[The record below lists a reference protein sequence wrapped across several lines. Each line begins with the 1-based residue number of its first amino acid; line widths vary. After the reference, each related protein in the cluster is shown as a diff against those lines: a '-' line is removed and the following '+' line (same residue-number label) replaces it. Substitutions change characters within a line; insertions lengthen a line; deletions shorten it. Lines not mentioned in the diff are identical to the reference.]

1 MAGVA
6 DQNIQ
11 ANAQQF
17 KEQTPNTYKWALGAS
32 GVVAVATTAALSIA
46 PEVAG
51 YAMAGLMFFILLM
64 FIVVNLEIGT
74 TAIADTNPL
83 AQNAQLQVKV
93 LSWFATVAL
102 ILGATSIMSS
112 ILLGWPLQISIAQDT
127 GSKKFLDSI
136 KRYDLPKSTIERMAG
151 GVWQEKL
158 QRDNSILYTYTE
170 TNFTP
175 QFLTLW
181 DEKRR
186 VTVRVPTRGG
196 MLEWSINDG
205 FKDCDGQY
213 CWGDVNHATMFR

>member
-1 MAGVA
+1 MADVA
-6 DQNIQ
+6 N
-11 ANAQQF
+11 QQF

-74 TAIADTNPL
+74 TANANPL

-127 GSKKFLDSI
+127 GSKKYLDSI
-136 KRYDLPKSTIERMAG
+136 KRYDLPKSTIERIAA
-151 GVWQEKL
+151 GVWQERL
-158 QRDNSILYTYTE
+158 LRDNSVLYTYTE
-170 TNFTP
+170 TSFTP
-175 QFLTLW
+175 HFLTLW
-181 DEKRR
+181 DDKRN
-186 VTVRVPTRGG
+186 VTVRIPTRGG
-196 MLEWSINDG
+196 MLEWSINDKS
-205 FKDCDGQY
+205 KDCDGEY
-213 CWGDVNHATMFR
+213 CWGDVNQATMFR

>member
-1 MAGVA
+1 MADVA
-6 DQNIQ
+6 N
-11 ANAQQF
+11 QQF

-74 TAIADTNPL
+74 TANANPL

-127 GSKKFLDSI
+127 GSKKYLDSI
-136 KRYDLPKSTIERMAG
+136 KRYDLPKSTIERIAA
-151 GVWQEKL
+151 GVWQERL
-158 QRDNSILYTYTE
+158 LRDNSVLYTYTE
-170 TNFTP
+170 TSFTP
-175 QFLTLW
+175 HFLTLW
-181 DEKRR
+181 DDKRN
-186 VTVRVPTRGG
+186 VTVRIPTRGG
-196 MLEWSINDG
+196 MLEWSINDK
-205 FKDCDGQY
+205 FKDCDGEY
-213 CWGDVNHATMFR
+213 CWGDVNQATMFR

>member
-1 MAGVA
+1 MTSVA
-6 DQNIQ
+6 DQNSQ
-11 ANAQQF
+11 TNMQQF

-32 GVVAVATTAALSIA
+32 GLVAVATTAALSIV

-51 YAMAGLMFFILLM
+51 YAMAGLLFFILLM

-74 TAIADTNPL
+74 TTIASTNPL

-112 ILLGWPLQISIAQDT
+112 ILFGWPLQISIAEDT

-136 KRYDLPKSTIERMAG
+136 KRYDLPKSTIERLPN

-158 QRDNSILYTYTE
+158 LRDNSIMYKYTE

-181 DEKRR
+181 DEKRN
-186 VTVRVPTRGG
+186 VTVRIPTRGG
-196 MLEWSINDG
+196 MLEWSINDK

-213 CWGDVNHATMFR
+213 CWGDVNQATMFR

>member
-1 MAGVA
+1 MADVA
-6 DQNIQ
+6 N
-11 ANAQQF
+11 QQF

-74 TAIADTNPL
+74 TANANPL
-83 AQNAQLQVKV
+83 AQNARLQVKV

-127 GSKKFLDSI
+127 GSKKYLDSI
-136 KRYDLPKSTIERMAG
+136 KRYDLPKSTIERIAA
-151 GVWQEKL
+151 GVWQERL
-158 QRDNSILYTYTE
+158 LRDNSALYTYTE
-170 TNFTP
+170 TSFTP
-175 QFLTLW
+175 HFLTLW
-181 DEKRR
+181 DDKRN
-186 VTVRVPTRGG
+186 VTVRIPTRGG
-196 MLEWSINDG
+196 MLEWSINDK
-205 FKDCDGQY
+205 FKDCDGEY
-213 CWGDVNHATMFR
+213 CWGDVNQATMFR

>member
-1 MAGVA
+1 MADVA
-6 DQNIQ
+6 N
-11 ANAQQF
+11 QQF

-74 TAIADTNPL
+74 TANANPL
-83 AQNAQLQVKV
+83 AQNARLQVKV

-127 GSKKFLDSI
+127 GSKKYLDSI
-136 KRYDLPKSTIERMAG
+136 KRYDLPKSTIERIAA
-151 GVWQEKL
+151 GVWQERL
-158 QRDNSILYTYTE
+158 
-170 TNFTP
+170 
-175 QFLTLW
+175 
-181 DEKRR
+181 
-186 VTVRVPTRGG
+186 
-196 MLEWSINDG
+196 
-205 FKDCDGQY
+205 
-213 CWGDVNHATMFR
+213 